1 MFAEDRGIAHSST
14 KLDCKKY
21 IYMKGDKFQL
31 KMKILNLRYSILPFS
46 NLKIQ
51 GHTDDV
57 FQLKTFQ
64 MHQPE
69 KVFKL
74 DFFYISLDNWRNPEK
89 VFKLCTP
96 QKWKRSSSISVS
108 EREIHFLTILDDKF
122 WTIGDDFICFHS
134 CVNCSNCPHET
145 MNWLHFFDL
154 RILFFSSSTFTYWIT
169 LKSWFQ

>member
-1 MFAEDRGIAHSST
+1 MFAEDRGIAHSSR

-74 DFFYISLDNWRNPEK
+74 DFFYISLDN
-89 VFKLCTP
+89 
-96 QKWKRSSSISVS
+96 
-108 EREIHFLTILDDKF
+108 
-122 WTIGDDFICFHS
+122 
-134 CVNCSNCPHET
+134 
-145 MNWLHFFDL
+145 
-154 RILFFSSSTFTYWIT
+154 
-169 LKSWFQ
+169 